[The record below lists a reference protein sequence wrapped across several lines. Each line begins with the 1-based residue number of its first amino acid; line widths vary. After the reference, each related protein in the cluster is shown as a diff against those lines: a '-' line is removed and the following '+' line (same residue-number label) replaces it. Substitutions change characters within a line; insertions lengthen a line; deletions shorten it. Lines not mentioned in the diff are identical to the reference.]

1 VASQI
6 TYDTLKYRLNSSIQ
20 VAKDVI
26 SGKIKNPDKTLGFT
40 LFPPGGF
47 MRSDLQ
53 QGSMKLLYG
62 ESIDVSYVAVRD
74 DSLEIQLI
82 LNGHL
87 EDGIPVD
94 WFVISETEDI
104 MQRRHLKTGIKLKD
118 IVKKS
123 KKKDFI
129 SCGTAIRDIL
139 LDIRNERSPQWANIR
154 NERSPQWANSA
165 YQIGIGWG
173 SFGAYLGTYLSFYE
187 QMGITYDLIA
197 SKRVYGLPYLG
208 FAYVPM
214 PPIINMIAFLERN
227 MYLKR
232 MVGLSTELR
241 MAINGLSEFERD
253 LLKENFPEEYEMLV
267 PGQWEKGVPYPIHTL
282 ECTMPDLK
290 RILKKKNIDEG
301 KLEIK
306 YRDPPEK
313 FIHLEDLGLTLEEAM
328 ECVFLDIN
336 HETQP
341 GSVDLKEKIIST
353 GIGYNTKFFK

>member
-1 VASQI
+1 
-6 TYDTLKYRLNSSIQ
+6 
-20 VAKDVI
+20 
-26 SGKIKNPDKTLGFT
+26 
-40 LFPPGGF
+40 

-74 DSLEIQLI
+74 DTLEIQLI

-118 IVKKS
+118 IFKKS

-139 LDIRNERSPQWANIR
+139 LDIR

-187 QMGITYDLIA
+187 QMG
-197 SKRVYGLPYLG
+197 
-208 FAYVPM
+208 
-214 PPIINMIAFLERN
+214 
-227 MYLKR
+227 
-232 MVGLSTELR
+232 
-241 MAINGLSEFERD
+241 
-253 LLKENFPEEYEMLV
+253 
-267 PGQWEKGVPYPIHTL
+267 
-282 ECTMPDLK
+282 
-290 RILKKKNIDEG
+290 
-301 KLEIK
+301 
-306 YRDPPEK
+306 
-313 FIHLEDLGLTLEEAM
+313 
-328 ECVFLDIN
+328 
-336 HETQP
+336 
-341 GSVDLKEKIIST
+341 
-353 GIGYNTKFFK
+353 

>member
-1 VASQI
+1 
-6 TYDTLKYRLNSSIQ
+6 
-20 VAKDVI
+20 
-26 SGKIKNPDKTLGFT
+26 
-40 LFPPGGF
+40 
-47 MRSDLQ
+47 
-53 QGSMKLLYG
+53 
-62 ESIDVSYVAVRD
+62 
-74 DSLEIQLI
+74 
-82 LNGHL
+82 
-87 EDGIPVD
+87 
-94 WFVISETEDI
+94 
-104 MQRRHLKTGIKLKD
+104 
-118 IVKKS
+118 
-123 KKKDFI
+123 
-129 SCGTAIRDIL
+129 
-139 LDIRNERSPQWANIR
+139 IR

-197 SKRVYGLPYLG
+197 SKRVYGLPCLG

-232 MVGLSTELR
+232 MVGLSTELK

-253 LLKENFPEEYEMLV
+253 LLKDNFPEEYEMLV